1 MKKVI
6 LLLPIAIQLIS
17 SCTTSKLPSTT
28 NTLEGTWQLKYIT
41 GPRIAFNG
49 LFPENKPTIT
59 FDLKESRVSGNNSCN
74 DYSGSLIVKGN
85 QINFKDSKMIATMM
99 ACQGKGE
106 QVFMSTLGKI
116 NTYSISEDGKILNFI
131 MGDIAMMRFEK
142 ITTDTHNSKNAT
154 DWKGTYKGITP
165 CADCEGIA
173 TEVILNNDQTYII
186 KTKYIGKDNEKVFKE
201 KGTFTWDK
209 TGTTIIFNDFKG
221 KPNQYKVVEN
231 KLIQL
236 DMKGKI
242 ITGALAEKYVLI
254 KYN

>member
-1 MKKVI
+1 MKKI
-6 LLLPIAIQLIS
+6 FLLLPILCSIIIS
-17 SCTTSKLPSTT
+17 CKAQQTSSSK
-28 NTLEGTWQLKYIT
+28 TLEGSWQLNYIT
-41 GPRIAFNG
+41 GPRIAFDG
-49 LFPENKPTIT
+49 LYPENKPTIT
-59 FDLKESRVSGNNSCN
+59 FDLKENRVSGNNSCN

-99 ACQGKGE
+99 ACQGQGE

-116 NTYSISEDGKILNFI
+116 QTYTISEDGKTLNFF
-131 MGDIAMMRFEK
+131 MGDVAMMRFNK
-142 ITTDTHNSKNAT
+142 IIIDTHNSKNAL
-154 DWKGTYKGITP
+154 DWQGTYKGITP

-173 TEVILNNDQTYII
+173 TEVILNNDLTYII
-186 KTKYIGKDNEKVFKE
+186 KTKYLGKNNEKVFEE

-221 KPNQYKVVEN
+221 KPNQYKVGEN

-242 ITGALAEKYVLI
+242 ITGALAEKYVLT
-254 KYN
+254 K